1 MSLESKGNS
10 FMKHVKIANTSDV
23 LVGHKLK
30 VTLEGKD
37 IMLTNLG
44 GTYYAMDNTCPHMGG
59 SLSDGR
65 IEGTS
70 IVCPRHGA
78 AYDIVTGQAVK
89 DAKILFITSK
99 VHNVHIYPVKVEE
112 TEIFINLE

>member
-1 MSLESKGNS
+1 
-10 FMKHVKIANTSDV
+10 MKHVKIANTTDI
-23 LVGHKLK
+23 LVGQKIK
-30 VTLEGKD
+30 VTIEGKD
-37 IMLTNLG
+37 YMLTNLN

-65 IEGTS
+65 IEGTA

-78 AYDIVTGQAVK
+78 AYDILTGEVVK

-99 VHNVHIYPVKVEE
+99 VHSVTTYPVKVEA
-112 TEIFINLE
+112 TELFIDLD